1 MLFTSCQKETI
12 QFEGSFERL
21 DTVSL
26 CTETELGLFKHS
38 YRSETVPR
46 QLLLDQDAFDSGS
59 LINVLNIFS
68 IIILADEIMGLLCDS
83 LESQIKRIVSHKVY
97 SFSSMNMYENCK
109 VISPDYQNHS
119 LYFAQEMMVTI
130 PLGTLLLV
138 QKGRLSSC
146 YKQRRSLL
154 VSRFQKILV
163 LHVAKMRWQLRSNLE
178 SSGSSLRLPEA

>member
-1 MLFTSCQKETI
+1 MLFTSCHKETI
-12 QFEGSFERL
+12 QFEGSFEGL

-46 QLLLDQDAFDSGS
+46 QLLSDQDAFDSGS
-59 LINVLNIFS
+59 MLSILTIFS

-83 LESQIKRIVSHKVY
+83 VESQIKHIVSHKVY

-119 LYFAQEMMVTI
+119 LYFAQEMIVTT
-130 PLGTLLLV
+130 PLGALFLV
-138 QKGRLSSC
+138 QKGRLPSC
-146 YKQRRSLL
+146 YKQGKSLPI
-154 VSRFQKILV
+154 SMFQKILV
-163 LHVAKMRWQLRSNLE
+163 LHVAKMTWHLRSNLE